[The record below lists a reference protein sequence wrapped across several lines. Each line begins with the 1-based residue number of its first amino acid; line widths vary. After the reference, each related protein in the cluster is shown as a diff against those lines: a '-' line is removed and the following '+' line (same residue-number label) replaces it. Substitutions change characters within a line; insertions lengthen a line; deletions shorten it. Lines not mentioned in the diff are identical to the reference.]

1 MLCEFA
7 NRFPQNLAIL
17 LERDRHLTRNFRE
30 ETATVLL
37 MMGLGGVDK
46 FQ

>member
-7 NRFPQNLAIL
+7 GRFPRLLAEQ

-30 ETATVLL
+30 ET
-37 MMGLGGVDK
+37 MMPLSAA
-46 FQ
+46 